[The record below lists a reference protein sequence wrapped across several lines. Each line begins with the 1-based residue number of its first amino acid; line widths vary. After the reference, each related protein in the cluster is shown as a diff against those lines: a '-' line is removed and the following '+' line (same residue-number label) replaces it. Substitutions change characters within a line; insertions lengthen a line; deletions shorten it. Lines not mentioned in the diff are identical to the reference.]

1 MAKSTSKKNY
11 ISGGAK
17 KVTFGDGGSIINLDL
32 KLEDI
37 NNLPVSDKGYIRI
50 VVAERSTTDQ
60 YGNTH
65 YVYENQFVPDKSK
78 GKGGAPLPQAAPKG
92 SPSVGR
98 KPAYD
103 PGHPFG

>member
-1 MAKSTSKKNY
+1 MNKSTKKNY

-17 KVTFGDGGSIINLDL
+17 KVTFPDGGSIINLDL
-32 KLEDI
+32 KLEDV
-37 NNLPVSDKGYIRI
+37 NNLPVSEKGYVRL

-78 GKGGAPLPQAAPKG
+78 AKGAAASPAPA
-92 SPSVGR
+92 SVKQGFPTVS
-98 KPAYD
+98 KKT
-103 PGHPFG
+103 GHPFG